1 MSNKHKKIEKPIRC
15 YVYLSTNGDMR
26 TSEFKEKKQLRYIN
40 DYAKAHNIKVSKILH
55 RGILGVHSANKQFD
69 MIVESIRKKE
79 VDGVLVA
86 NMGAISTSIGD
97 AYSKVAK
104 VIIAG
109 GQMITVDEGNLNL
122 NIKKLGGIA

>member
-1 MSNKHKKIEKPIRC
+1 MKSKQKKIEKPIRC
-15 YVYLSTNGDMR
+15 YVYLSTNGDIR

-40 DYAKAHNIKVSKILH
+40 DYAKAHNITVSKILH
-55 RGILGVHSANKQFD
+55 RGILGVNPANKQFD

>member
-55 RGILGVHSANKQFD
+55 RGILGVHSTNKQFD

-122 NIKKLGGIA
+122 NIKRLGGIA